1 MIQLVEPKDVE
12 RLFSRMDEINERT
25 KNHTKQIQELT
36 SRIKGGVAII
46 HNVRYI

>member
-36 SRIKGGVAII
+36 RRIKELESA
-46 HNVRYI
+46 